1 MSGNEPT
8 IKNKV
13 SPHIQTQLP
22 EFVQQDH
29 PLFSTFLKH
38 YYEFLEAGEL
48 VITGSNDYVIEE
60 TISKNFI
67 LDETEEKIVLEESVG
82 KFTVGETI
90 TGAIS
95 GATAR
100 ILVDDFDDNNRLF
113 ITSQQKFQTGET
125 ITGGTSGATST
136 VSSYRANPV
145 QTSNNFLHMLTLTIL
160 FMISLTSSKIHLCS
174 PSPILLQMD
183 YQKKTSKGIEIC
195 TLKGY

>member
-95 GATAR
+95 GAT
-100 ILVDDFDDNNRLF
+100 
-113 ITSQQKFQTGET
+113 G
-125 ITGGTSGATST
+125 
-136 VSSYRANPV
+136 P
-145 QTSNNFLHMLTLTIL
+145 
-160 FMISLTSSKIHLCS
+160 CS
-174 PSPILLQMD
+174 RR
-183 YQKKTSKGIEIC
+183 
-195 TLKGY
+195 